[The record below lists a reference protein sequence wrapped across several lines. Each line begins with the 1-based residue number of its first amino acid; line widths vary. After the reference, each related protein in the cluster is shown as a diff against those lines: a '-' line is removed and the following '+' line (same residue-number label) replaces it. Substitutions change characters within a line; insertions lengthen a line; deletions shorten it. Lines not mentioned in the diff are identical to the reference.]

1 MNVVVY
7 SPHCTV
13 SILHVSLSLYNLACC
28 ADGGGT
34 SFNPLSRL
42 IHRKSASVRPSAR
55 LSGRCGPALSTEGW
69 SKFTAG
75 SADWPRGAREAVT
88 DSRCLLIEPR
98 PSPPPIQPHTSTSTA
113 ATQVSPVLTEHL
125 LSHIFYM
132 FVSVLWFVWLN
143 VIHTDMFNHLKIE

>member
-7 SPHCTV
+7 SPPCTV

-42 IHRKSASVRPSAR
+42 IHRKSASVRPSVR